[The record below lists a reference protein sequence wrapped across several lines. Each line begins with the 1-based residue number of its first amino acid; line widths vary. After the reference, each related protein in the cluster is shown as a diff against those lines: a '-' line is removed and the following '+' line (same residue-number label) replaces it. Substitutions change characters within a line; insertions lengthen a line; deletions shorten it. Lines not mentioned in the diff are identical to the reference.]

1 MQQTGKEEEK
11 GKGERAQYVE
21 YAANASEI
29 ELRYRQRGRGRGR
42 EGGTAAL
49 AAIGLQKKRNSF
61 LRSDLFSRR
70 MRDALNSAHNN
81 NNRVFARPKQRREF
95 L

>member
-29 ELRYRQRGRGRGR
+29 ELRYRQRGRK
-42 EGGTAAL
+42 EGTAAL

-81 NNRVFARPKQRREF
+81 NNRVFARPKQRRREF